1 MPIPDY
7 QGFMLPFLQ
16 TVSDGQEQHIRHI
29 VNKLADKLGLTDDER
44 RQMLPSGQ
52 QSLVANRVGWAKTY
66 LKKAGLL
73 DNSRRGY
80 VRITPAGIQALTSN
94 PGKIDKQFLDQYPLF
109 QEFTRQSQPDTESL
123 EPEIKEV
130 KTPDEVLE
138 SSYQN
143 LRIALADELLDQ
155 VKACSPQFFERL
167 VVDLLVAMGYGGTLA
182 DAGQAIGRS
191 GDGGIDGIIKEDK
204 LGLDVVCIQ
213 AKRWEGTVGRPAVQS
228 FAGSMEGMR
237 ARKGVLLTTGSF
249 SKDAEEYVNR
259 IERKIV
265 LIDGKRLT
273 ELMIDHNIGVTTART
288 YTIKKTDMD
297 YFVEDEG

>member
-7 QGFMLPFLQ
+7 QGFMLPFLHV
-16 TVSDGQEQHIRHI
+16 VSDDQEYHVRDI
-29 VNKLADKLGLTDDER
+29 VAKLADQLGLTDEER
-44 RQMLPSGQ
+44 QQMLPSGQ

-73 DNSRRGY
+73 DNPRRGY
-80 VRITPAGIQALTSN
+80 VRITQAGIQALADN
-94 PGKIDKQFLDQYPLF
+94 PGRIDNQFLDRYPSFL
-109 QEFTRQSQPDTESL
+109 EFTQRSPSNAESM
-123 EPEIKEV
+123 EPEVAEA

-138 SSYQN
+138 SSYQS
-143 LRIALADELLDQ
+143 LRNALADELLEQ
-155 VKACSPQFFERL
+155 VKTCSPRFFERL

-182 DAGQAIGRS
+182 DAGQAIGRT

-213 AKRWEGTVGRPAVQS
+213 AKRWDGTVGRPAVQS

-265 LIDGKRLT
+265 LIDGKRLA

-288 YTIKKTDMD
+288 YTIKKTDLD